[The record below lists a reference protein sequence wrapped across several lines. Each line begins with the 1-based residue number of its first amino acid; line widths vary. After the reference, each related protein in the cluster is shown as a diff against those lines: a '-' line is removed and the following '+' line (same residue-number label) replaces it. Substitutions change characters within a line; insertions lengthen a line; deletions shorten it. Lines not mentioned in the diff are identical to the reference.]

1 MPATPDPGGPSRQ
14 KLDYQVPGHRV
25 PAGTGTLGMILFLI
39 ALFML
44 FAAAM
49 LGYVLIRLHGS
60 KSPAPGTIHIPQSLW
75 LSTTLV
81 IAASVTIHLAEKNLR
96 RERQPR
102 FHRWLTITLA
112 LAVAFVLVQ
121 APSMVLLLHQHHA
134 GMAQSMPLYG
144 FIFFLVLVHALH
156 VVGGIVALALTSAKA
171 AQGRYDH
178 EHYLP
183 VHHAAMYWHFLDGVW
198 LTMFLTFLVLR

>member
-1 MPATPDPGGPSRQ
+1 MPADPLSGGPGQ
-14 KLDYQVPGHRV
+14 LKPGYHVPT
-25 PAGTGTLGMILFLI
+25 GTGTFGMILFLI

-49 LGYVLIRLHGS
+49 LGYVLIRVHGP
-60 KSPAPGTIHIPQSLW
+60 KSPALGTIHVPQSLW
-75 LSTTLV
+75 LSTALV
-81 IAASVTIHLAEKNLR
+81 IAASFTIHLAQKSLR
-96 RERQPR
+96 REHQPEFR
-102 FHRWLTITLA
+102 RWLMITLA

-121 APSMVLLLHQHHA
+121 APSMTLLLSQHHA
-134 GMAQSMPLYG
+134 SMTNSMPLYG

-156 VVGGIVALALTSAKA
+156 VVGGIVALVITNSKA
-171 AQGRYDH
+171 TKGHYDH

-198 LTMFLTFLVLR
+198 LTMFITFLVLR